1 MVYESKIFIC
11 KYKNKIRIFNIS
23 ELKLAVRKGL
33 FFHNIKKEKY
43 NSFPG
48 IFLRIYSQLCPVKND
63 ASIVMLSN
71 AQTYNDRWQNCLDRI
86 KAQTSEEEF
95 RKWFQPIVP
104 LEFDGTTL
112 RLRVPNESYVRQIEK
127 NYIPFLRPIISQLYG
142 QQTRL
147 HYAVPRPTA
156 NTAAEKPDN
165 GTIARFNTQTN
176 TANIKNPFV
185 IPGLKKIII
194 NPQLNPNLT
203 FATFIEGE
211 CNRLARSAGMS
222 VAVSPGNNP
231 FNPLYIYGNSG
242 LGKTHIVQSIGHEV
256 RQRHPE
262 LQVLYVS
269 MNKFQAQFQT
279 AYKNGEIPD
288 FIHFYQMIDVLII
301 DDIQEL
307 TGKTG
312 TQNAFFNIFNHLQLS
327 GKQLILTSDKPPVEL
342 KDIEQRLLTRFKWGL
357 SAQIDTPDYATKLK
371 IIRAKAQKLGA
382 QISEEVIAY
391 LADNISA
398 NVREIEGAISSLTA
412 NASFLGRKI
421 TVSLAKEILKVYVKI
436 NQKEITIDRIIE
448 VVCEHLNLDFA
459 RFNSTERTREIAQ
472 ARQIA
477 MYLAKQ
483 HTKAPLTAIG
493 AAIGGRNH
501 ATVLH
506 SCKAVTNLL
515 ETDKAFRLQVEEIE
529 KKVLA

>member
-1 MVYESKIFIC
+1 ML
-11 KYKNKIRIFNIS
+11 N
-23 ELKLAVRKGL
+23 
-33 FFHNIKKEKY
+33 
-43 NSFPG
+43 NS
-48 IFLRIYSQLCPVKND
+48 
-63 ASIVMLSN
+63 
-71 AQTYNDRWQNCLDRI
+71 QTYSDMWQSCLDRI
-86 KAQTSEEEF
+86 KAQTTEEEF
-95 RKWFQPIVP
+95 VKWFQPIVP

-112 RLRVPNESYVRQIEK
+112 RLRVPNASYVYQIEK

-142 QQTRL
+142 HQTRL
-147 HYAVPRPTA
+147 HYAVPKAEAKEAPVAADADTTA
-156 NTAAEKPDN
+156 
-165 GTIARFNTQTN
+165 ISQFNTQTN

-194 NPQLNPNLT
+194 DPQLNPGLT

-222 VAVSPGNNP
+222 VAVNPGNNP
-231 FNPLYIYGNSG
+231 FNPLYIYGDSG
-242 LGKTHIVQSIGHEV
+242 LGKTHIVQAIGHEV

-312 TQNAFFNIFNHLQLS
+312 TQNAFFNIFNHLQLA

-357 SAQIDTPDYATKLK
+357 SAQLNTPDYDTKLK
-371 IIRAKAQKLGA
+371 IIRVKAQKFGA
-382 QISEEVIAY
+382 QISDDVVAY

-398 NVREIEGAISSLTA
+398 NVREIEGALSSLVA

-421 TVSLAKEILKVYVKI
+421 TTSLAKEILKVYVQLY
-436 NQKEITIDRIIE
+436 QKEITLDHIIE
-448 VVCEHLNLDFA
+448 VVCEYLNLDFA

-483 HTKAPLTAIG
+483 HTKAPLTTIG

-506 SCKAVTNLL
+506 SCKAVSNLI
-515 ETDKAFRLQVEEIE
+515 ETDKAFRRQVEEIE
-529 KKVLA
+529 KKVLAH

>member
-1 MVYESKIFIC
+1 
-11 KYKNKIRIFNIS
+11 
-23 ELKLAVRKGL
+23 
-33 FFHNIKKEKY
+33 
-43 NSFPG
+43 
-48 IFLRIYSQLCPVKND
+48 
-63 ASIVMLSN
+63 MLN
-71 AQTYNDRWQNCLDRI
+71 NTQTYSDMWQNCLDRI
-86 KAQTSEEEF
+86 KAQTSAEEF
-95 RKWFQPIVP
+95 EKWFQPIVP

-142 QQTRL
+142 QQTKL
-147 HYAVPRPTA
+147 HYAVPRAAAASTTESDTA
-156 NTAAEKPDN
+156 DTAR
-165 GTIARFNTQTN
+165 RFKTQTD

-194 NPQLNPNLT
+194 DPQLNPNLT
-203 FATFIEGE
+203 FATFVEGE
-211 CNRLARSAGMS
+211 CNRLARSAGMAI
-222 VAVSPGNNP
+222 AVTPGNTP
-231 FNPLYIYGNSG
+231 FNPLYIYGDSG
-242 LGKTHIVQSIGHEV
+242 LGKTHIVQAIGHEV

-312 TQNAFFNIFNHLQLS
+312 TQNAFFNIFNHLQLA

-357 SAQIDTPDYATKLK
+357 SAQLQTPDYETKLK
-371 IIRAKAQKLGA
+371 IIRAKAQRLGA
-382 QISEEVIAY
+382 QISDEVVTY
-391 LADNISA
+391 LAENISA
-398 NVREIEGAISSLTA
+398 NVREIEGALSSLVA

-421 TVSLAKEILKVYVKI
+421 TPSLTKEILKVYVKLH
-436 NQKEITIDRIIE
+436 QREITIDRIIE
-448 VVCEHLNLDFA
+448 VVCDYLDLDFA

-483 HTKAPLTAIG
+483 HTKAPLTTIG
-493 AAIGGRNH
+493 ASIGGRNH

-506 SCKAVTNLL
+506 SCKAVSNLL
-515 ETDKAFRLQVEEIE
+515 ETDKAFRRLVEEIE
-529 KKVLA
+529 KRVLAQ

>member
-1 MVYESKIFIC
+1 M
-11 KYKNKIRIFNIS
+11 
-23 ELKLAVRKGL
+23 LA
-33 FFHNIKKEKY
+33 
-43 NSFPG
+43 P
-48 IFLRIYSQLCPVKND
+48 
-63 ASIVMLSN
+63 
-71 AQTYNDRWQNCLDRI
+71 AQTYCEKWQTCLDQI
-86 KAQTSEEEF
+86 KSRTTEEEF
-95 RKWFQPIVP
+95 VKWFKPIVP
-104 LEFDGTTL
+104 LEFDGKTL
-112 RLRVPNESYVRQIEK
+112 RLCVPNMSYVYQIEK
-127 NYIPFLRPIISQLYG
+127 HYIPFLRPIISQLYG
-142 QQTRL
+142 QEIRL
-147 HYAVPRPTA
+147 HYAVPKNDAQSVPVSKEADTTA
-156 NTAAEKPDN
+156 
-165 GTIARFNTQTN
+165 ISQFNTQTN

-185 IPGLKKIII
+185 IPGLKKIVID
-194 NPQLNPNLT
+194 PQLNPNYT

-211 CNRLARSAGMS
+211 CNRLARSAGMA
-222 VAVSPGNNP
+222 VAVDPGHTP

-312 TQNAFFNIFNHLQLS
+312 TQNAFFNIFNHLQLA

-357 SAQIDTPDYATKLK
+357 STQLNTPDYDTKVK
-371 IIRAKAQKLGA
+371 IIRIKAQKLGL
-382 QISEEVIAY
+382 QLTDEIVHY

-398 NVREIEGAISSLTA
+398 NVREIEGALSALVA
-412 NASFLGRKI
+412 NTVYMGKK
-421 TVSLAKEILKVYVKI
+421 VSLSLVKEILKVYVRVC
-436 NQKEITIDRIIE
+436 QKEITIEHIIE
-448 VVCEHLNLDFA
+448 VVCDFLHIDIQRLN
-459 RFNSTERTREIAQ
+459 SPERTREVAQ

-483 HTKAPLTAIG
+483 HTKSPLIAIG
-493 AAIGGRNH
+493 SAIGGRNH

-506 SCKAVTNLL
+506 SCKAVSNQID
-515 ETDKAFRLQVEEIE
+515 TDKALPRPMEELE
-529 KKVLA
+529 KLVLA

>member
-1 MVYESKIFIC
+1 M
-11 KYKNKIRIFNIS
+11 
-23 ELKLAVRKGL
+23 LA
-33 FFHNIKKEKY
+33 
-43 NSFPG
+43 P
-48 IFLRIYSQLCPVKND
+48 
-63 ASIVMLSN
+63 
-71 AQTYNDRWQNCLDRI
+71 AQTYCEKWQTCLDQI
-86 KAQTSEEEF
+86 KSRTTEEEF
-95 RKWFQPIVP
+95 VKWFKPIVP
-104 LEFDGTTL
+104 LEFDGKTL
-112 RLRVPNESYVRQIEK
+112 RLCVPNMSYVYQIEK
-127 NYIPFLRPIISQLYG
+127 HYIPFLRPIISQLYG
-142 QQTRL
+142 QEIRL
-147 HYAVPRPTA
+147 HYAVPKNDAQSVPVSKEADTTA
-156 NTAAEKPDN
+156 
-165 GTIARFNTQTN
+165 ISQFNTQTN

-185 IPGLKKIII
+185 IPGLKKIVID
-194 NPQLNPNLT
+194 PQLNPNYT

-211 CNRLARSAGMS
+211 CNRLARSAGMA
-222 VAVSPGNNP
+222 VAVDPGHTP

-307 TGKTG
+307 TGKPG
-312 TQNAFFNIFNHLQLS
+312 TQNAFFNIFNHLHLS

-342 KDIEQRLLTRFKWGL
+342 KDIEDRLLTRFKWGL
-357 SAQIDTPDYATKLK
+357 STQLNQPDHDTKVK
-371 IIRAKAQKLGA
+371 IIRAKAQKMGA
-382 QISEEVIAY
+382 QISEEIVQF

-398 NVREIEGAISSLTA
+398 NVREIEGALSSLVA

-421 TVSLAKEILKVYVKI
+421 TTSLAKEILKVYVQLY
-436 NQKEITIDRIIE
+436 QKEITIDHIIK
-448 VVCEHLNLDFA
+448 VVCEYLNLDFE

-477 MYLAKQ
+477 MYLSKQ
-483 HTKAPLTAIG
+483 HTKAPLTTIG
-493 AAIGGRNH
+493 SAIGGRNH

-506 SCKAVTNLL
+506 SCKAVSNLI
-515 ETDKAFRLQVEEIE
+515 ETDKAFRRQVEEIE
-529 KKVLA
+529 KKVLAQ

>member
-1 MVYESKIFIC
+1 
-11 KYKNKIRIFNIS
+11 
-23 ELKLAVRKGL
+23 
-33 FFHNIKKEKY
+33 
-43 NSFPG
+43 
-48 IFLRIYSQLCPVKND
+48 
-63 ASIVMLSN
+63 MLNN
-71 AQTYNDRWQNCLDRI
+71 AQAYSDIWQNCLDRI
-86 KAQTSEEEF
+86 KKQTTEEEF
-95 RKWFQPIVP
+95 AKWFLPIVP

-112 RLRVPNESYVRQIEK
+112 RLRVPNASYVDQIEK

-147 HYAVPRPTA
+147 HYAVPKSNKPSMPLPPEADTTA
-156 NTAAEKPDN
+156 
-165 GTIARFNTQTN
+165 ISHFSTQTN

-194 NPQLNPNLT
+194 DPQLSPALT
-203 FATFIEGE
+203 FETFIEGE

-222 VAVSPGNNP
+222 VALNPGNNP

-242 LGKTHIVQSIGHEV
+242 LGKTHIVQAIGHEV

-312 TQNAFFNIFNHLQLS
+312 TQNAFFNIFNHLQLA
-327 GKQLILTSDKPPVEL
+327 GKQLVLTSDKPPVEL

-357 SAQIDTPDYATKLK
+357 SAPLNTPDYETKVK

-382 QISEEVIAY
+382 QISEDVVTF

-398 NVREIEGAISSLTA
+398 NVREIEGALSSLVA

-421 TVSLAKEILKVYVKI
+421 TTSLAKEILKVYVQLY
-436 NQKEITIDRIIE
+436 QKEITIDHIIQ
-448 VVCEHLNLDFA
+448 VVCEYLNLDFA

-483 HTKAPLTAIG
+483 HTKAPLTTIG

-515 ETDKAFRLQVEEIE
+515 ETDKAFRHQVEEIE
-529 KKVLA
+529 KRVLAQ

>member
-1 MVYESKIFIC
+1 
-11 KYKNKIRIFNIS
+11 
-23 ELKLAVRKGL
+23 
-33 FFHNIKKEKY
+33 
-43 NSFPG
+43 
-48 IFLRIYSQLCPVKND
+48 
-63 ASIVMLSN
+63 MLN
-71 AQTYNDRWQNCLDRI
+71 NTQTYSDMWQNCLDRI
-86 KAQTSEEEF
+86 KAQTSAEEF
-95 RKWFQPIVP
+95 AKWFEPIVP

-147 HYAVPRPTA
+147 HYAVPRAAVQAVPVAGDADTTA
-156 NTAAEKPDN
+156 
-165 GTIARFNTQTN
+165 ISRFNTQTN

-194 NPQLNPNLT
+194 DPQLNPNLT

-222 VAVSPGNNP
+222 VAVNPGNNP
-231 FNPLYIYGNSG
+231 FNPLYIYGDSG
-242 LGKTHIVQSIGHEV
+242 LGKTHIVQSVGHEV

-312 TQNAFFNIFNHLQLS
+312 TQNAFFNIFNHLQLA

-357 SAQIDTPDYATKLK
+357 SAQLNTPDYETKLK

-382 QISEEVIAY
+382 QISDEVVAY

-398 NVREIEGAISSLTA
+398 NVREIEGALSSLVA

-421 TVSLAKEILKVYVKI
+421 TTSLAKEILKVYVKLY
-436 NQKEITIDRIIE
+436 QREITLDHIIE
-448 VVCEHLNLDFA
+448 VVCEYLNLDFA

-483 HTKAPLTAIG
+483 HTKAPLTTIG
-493 AAIGGRNH
+493 SAIGGRNH

-506 SCKAVTNLL
+506 SCKAVTNLI
-515 ETDKAFRLQVEEIE
+515 ETDKAFRRQVEEIE
-529 KKVLA
+529 KKVLAQ

>member
-1 MVYESKIFIC
+1 
-11 KYKNKIRIFNIS
+11 
-23 ELKLAVRKGL
+23 
-33 FFHNIKKEKY
+33 
-43 NSFPG
+43 
-48 IFLRIYSQLCPVKND
+48 
-63 ASIVMLSN
+63 MLSN
-71 AQTYNDRWQNCLDRI
+71 TQTYNDMWQNCLDRI
-86 KAQTSEEEF
+86 KAQTSAEEF
-95 RKWFQPIVP
+95 AKWFEPIEP

-147 HYAVPRPTA
+147 HYAVPRAAAPVSVSADADTTA
-156 NTAAEKPDN
+156 
-165 GTIARFNTQTN
+165 ISRFKTQTN

-185 IPGLKKIII
+185 IPGLKKIFID
-194 NPQLNPNLT
+194 PQLNPNLT

-211 CNRLARSAGMS
+211 CNRLARSAGMAI
-222 VAVSPGNNP
+222 AVDPGNNP
-231 FNPLYIYGNSG
+231 FNPLYIYGDSG
-242 LGKTHIVQSIGHEV
+242 LGKTHIVQAIGHEV

-288 FIHFYQMIDVLII
+288 FIHFYQMIDILII

-312 TQNAFFNIFNHLQLS
+312 TQNAFFNIFNHLQLA

-357 SAQIDTPDYATKLK
+357 SAQLNSPDYDTKLK
-371 IIRAKAQKLGA
+371 IIRAKARKIGA
-382 QISEEVIAY
+382 PISDDVVAY

-398 NVREIEGAISSLTA
+398 NVREIEGALSSLVA

-421 TVSLAKEILKVYVKI
+421 TPSLAKEILKVYVKI
-436 NQKEITIDRIIE
+436 NRREITIDRIIE
-448 VVCEHLNLDFA
+448 VVCTHLNLDFA

-483 HTKAPLTAIG
+483 HTKAPLTMIG
-493 AAIGGRNH
+493 SAIGGRNH

-506 SCKAVTNLL
+506 SCKAVTNL
-515 ETDKAFRLQVEEIE
+515 IE
-529 KKVLA
+529 KIGRAHV

>member
-1 MVYESKIFIC
+1 
-11 KYKNKIRIFNIS
+11 
-23 ELKLAVRKGL
+23 
-33 FFHNIKKEKY
+33 
-43 NSFPG
+43 
-48 IFLRIYSQLCPVKND
+48 
-63 ASIVMLSN
+63 MLN
-71 AQTYNDRWQNCLDRI
+71 NTQTYSDMWQNCLDRI

-95 RKWFQPIVP
+95 VKWFKPIVP
-104 LEFDGTTL
+104 LEFDGKTL
-112 RLRVPNESYVRQIEK
+112 RLCVPNMSYVYQIEK
-127 NYIPFLRPIISQLYG
+127 HYIPFLRPIISQLYG
-142 QQTRL
+142 QEIRL
-147 HYAVPRPTA
+147 HYAVPKNDAQSVPVSKEADTTA
-156 NTAAEKPDN
+156 
-165 GTIARFNTQTN
+165 ISQFSTQTN

-185 IPGLKKIII
+185 IPGLKKIVID
-194 NPQLNPNLT
+194 PQLNPNYT

-211 CNRLARSAGMS
+211 CNRLARSAGMA
-222 VAVSPGNNP
+222 VAVDPGHTP

-312 TQNAFFNIFNHLQLS
+312 TQNAFFNIFNHLQLA

-357 SAQIDTPDYATKLK
+357 SAQLNTPDYDTKLK
-371 IIRAKAQKLGA
+371 IIRVKAQKFGA
-382 QISEEVIAY
+382 QISDDVVAY

-398 NVREIEGAISSLTA
+398 NVREIEGALSSLVA

-421 TVSLAKEILKVYVKI
+421 TTSLAKEILKVYVQLY
-436 NQKEITIDRIIE
+436 QKEITLDHIIE
-448 VVCEHLNLDFA
+448 VVCEYLNLDFA

-483 HTKAPLTAIG
+483 HTKAPLTTIG

-506 SCKAVTNLL
+506 SCKAVSNLI
-515 ETDKAFRLQVEEIE
+515 ETDKAFRRQVEEIE
-529 KKVLA
+529 KKVLAQ

>member
-1 MVYESKIFIC
+1 MQS
-11 KYKNKIRIFNIS
+11 NPQ
-23 ELKLAVRKGL
+23 A
-33 FFHNIKKEKY
+33 
-43 NSFPG
+43 
-48 IFLRIYSQLCPVKND
+48 YSD
-63 ASIVMLSN
+63 M
-71 AQTYNDRWQNCLDRI
+71 WQHCLDRI
-86 KAQTSEEEF
+86 KAQTSAEEF
-95 RKWFQPIVP
+95 EKWFQPIVP

-147 HYAVPRPTA
+147 HYAVPRAQQTVPVSADADMTA
-156 NTAAEKPDN
+156 ISRYT
-165 GTIARFNTQTN
+165 TQTN

-185 IPGLKKIII
+185 IPGLRPIVID
-194 NPQLNPNLT
+194 PQLNPNLT

-231 FNPLYIYGNSG
+231 FNPLYIYGDSG

-312 TQNAFFNIFNHLQLS
+312 TQNAFFNIFNHLQLA
-327 GKQLILTSDKPPVEL
+327 GKQLVLTSDKPPVEL

-357 SAQIDTPDYATKLK
+357 SAPLNTPDYETKVK

-382 QISEEVIAY
+382 QISEDVVTF

-398 NVREIEGAISSLTA
+398 NVREIEGALSSLVA

-421 TVSLAKEILKVYVKI
+421 TTSLAKEILKVYVQLY
-436 NQKEITIDRIIE
+436 QKEITIDHIIQ
-448 VVCEHLNLDFA
+448 VVCNYLNLDFA

-483 HTKAPLTAIG
+483 HTKAPLTTIG

-515 ETDKAFRLQVEEIE
+515 ETDKAFRRQVVEIE
-529 KKVLA
+529 KKVLAQ

>member
-1 MVYESKIFIC
+1 MQS
-11 KYKNKIRIFNIS
+11 NPQ
-23 ELKLAVRKGL
+23 A
-33 FFHNIKKEKY
+33 
-43 NSFPG
+43 
-48 IFLRIYSQLCPVKND
+48 YSD
-63 ASIVMLSN
+63 M
-71 AQTYNDRWQNCLDRI
+71 WQHCLDRI
-86 KAQTSEEEF
+86 KAQTSAEEF
-95 RKWFQPIVP
+95 EKWFQPIVP

-147 HYAVPRPTA
+147 HYAVPRAQQTVPVSADADMTA
-156 NTAAEKPDN
+156 ISRYT
-165 GTIARFNTQTN
+165 TQTN

-185 IPGLKKIII
+185 IPGLRPIVID
-194 NPQLNPNLT
+194 PQLNPNLT

-231 FNPLYIYGNSG
+231 FNPLYIYGDSG

-312 TQNAFFNIFNHLQLS
+312 TQNAFFNIFNHLQLA
-327 GKQLILTSDKPPVEL
+327 GKQLVLTSDKPPVEL

-357 SAQIDTPDYATKLK
+357 SAPLNTPDYETKVK

-382 QISEEVIAY
+382 QISEDVVTF

-398 NVREIEGAISSLTA
+398 NVREIEGALSSLVA

-421 TVSLAKEILKVYVKI
+421 TTSLAKEILKVYVQLY
-436 NQKEITIDRIIE
+436 QKEITIDHIIQ
-448 VVCEHLNLDFA
+448 VVCNYLNLDFA

-483 HTKAPLTAIG
+483 HTKAPLTTIG

-515 ETDKAFRLQVEEIE
+515 ETDKAFRRQVEEIE
-529 KKVLA
+529 KRVLAQ